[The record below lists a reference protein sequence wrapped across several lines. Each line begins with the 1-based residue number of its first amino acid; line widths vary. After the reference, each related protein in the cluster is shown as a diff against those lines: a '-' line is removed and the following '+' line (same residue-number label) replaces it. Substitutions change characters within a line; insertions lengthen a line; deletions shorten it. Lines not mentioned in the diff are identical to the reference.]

1 MRAFLLAVVAIIVI
15 SAGAWYVLDEAIG
28 FSTASGTVSPNV
40 RLD

>member
-1 MRAFLLAVVAIIVI
+1 MRAFLLAVLAIVFI

-28 FSTASGTVSPNV
+28 FSTAEDTASPNV